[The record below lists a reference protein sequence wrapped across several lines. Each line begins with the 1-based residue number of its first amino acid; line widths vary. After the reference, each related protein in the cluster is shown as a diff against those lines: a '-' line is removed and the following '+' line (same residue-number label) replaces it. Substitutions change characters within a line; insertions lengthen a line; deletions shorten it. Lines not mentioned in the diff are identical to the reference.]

1 MTTET
6 KPPEEMRNT
15 PKPLPLIST
24 DEDGVVQVQVP
35 EEGAI
40 SRLFNVETS
49 EAAGGLLS
57 CLLNGL
63 GRTGENQR
71 NSAVALLAE

>member
-1 MTTET
+1 MTTDKKLPKEYSDA
-6 KPPEEMRNT
+6 
-15 PKPLPLIST
+15 PKPLPTFST
-24 DEDGVVQVQVP
+24 EEDGVIQVQEP
-35 EEGAI
+35 EEGSI

-49 EAAGGLLS
+49 DAGEGPLI